1 VGIFREISSDRRRP
15 PLSLKAQWRA
25 VAGTRRATGH
35 GVPSNRTSGVSSL
48 HEARLTLGK
57 RLRELRR
64 QVGLSGR
71 ELAES
76 LSWPPSKVS
85 KLENGRQSP
94 TDEDIRAWA
103 RATGCE
109 GESDGL
115 LASLHTLAVQNIEWQ
130 RQLRGGL
137 KSHQTELSALDA
149 ATRLFRA
156 FEATFVPGLLQT
168 AEYARARF
176 AQSVTVLKVRG
187 DVDEAVQAR
196 IQRQDILYRPDKRF
210 HFVLT
215 EAALRYRLCSPEV
228 MLGQLD
234 RLIALSGMPN
244 VKFGIIPFGT
254 AYAVSPTHGFWLLD
268 DERVM
273 VETFSAELNLAGPQE
288 IELYRSI
295 FDSMATAA
303 GYGRQAREI
312 IKTVIE
318 DLSEEMLPGGE

>member
-1 VGIFREISSDRRRP
+1 M
-15 PLSLKAQWRA
+15 
-25 VAGTRRATGH
+25 
-35 GVPSNRTSGVSSL
+35 SSL
-48 HEARLTLGK
+48 HEARLALGK

-64 QVGLSGR
+64 QADLSGR
-71 ELAES
+71 GLAES

-94 TDEDIRAWA
+94 TDDDIRAWTK
-103 RATGCE
+103 ATA
-109 GESDGL
+109 SDGETDAL

-130 RQLRGGL
+130 RQLRAGL
-137 KSHQTELSALDA
+137 KPHQTELAALDA
-149 ATRLFRA
+149 KTRLFRA
-156 FEATFVPGLLQT
+156 LESTFIPGLLQT

-176 AQSVTVLKVRG
+176 LQSVTVLKVRA

-196 IQRQDILYRPDKRF
+196 IQRQEILYQPEKRF

-234 RLIALSGMPN
+234 RLIALSALPN
-244 VKFGIIPFGT
+244 VKFGIIDFET
-254 AYAVSPTHGFWLLD
+254 AYAVAPTHGFWLLD

-273 VETFSAELNLAGPQE
+273 VETFSAELNLAQPQE
-288 IELYRSI
+288 IELYRAI

-303 GYGRQAREI
+303 AYGRQARAI
-312 IKTVIE
+312 IKRMIDQLAPESTRN
-318 DLSEEMLPGGE
+318 DD